1 MLLFFSI
8 FRRNPRQSPLFQME
22 IFALPRCA
30 DPPKSAD
37 QCLLLPTGLQL
48 HKEAQDSFGIA
59 KKSLASISWL
69 KKCNYWKLGRK
80 VTEKGTQ
87 KAQCLKKLKKKIKYD
102 RDKFASCIGT
112 TRKQSSRAVGVSSLS
127 ICCMC

>member
-1 MLLFFSI
+1 MLVVCSAEIFSI

-37 QCLLLPTGLQL
+37 QCLLLPTSLQL

-59 KKSLASISWL
+59 NKSLASMSWL
-69 KKCNYWKLGRK
+69 HWKKCNYWKLGRK
-80 VTEKGTQ
+80 VTEN
-87 KAQCLKKLKKKIKYD
+87 AAPKKH
-102 RDKFASCIGT
+102 S
-112 TRKQSSRAVGVSSLS
+112 V
-127 ICCMC
+127 